1 MPQINN
7 LLLHVIAQVQLR
19 RLLIVALLISKK
31 RNYRKKRFWT
41 SQFLSQRKTHGA
53 YYTTIPTLLR
63 NADLF
68 SNYCRMSKTQF
79 EDLLTLIGSQITKQT
94 FIREPISPDQR
105 LFLTLRYL
113 ASGDSMMSLKY
124 QYYVAQSTITNI
136 IKETCNVLWSMLM
149 PIVLKVP
156 THDTWKQI
164 AKKFELNCHFPHCIG
179 AVDGK
184 HVVIQHKFHLKNLEF
199 CIKTLL
205 KNGYPIDLMF
215 REVQKRIN
223 KLYTTKLINLNND
236 DCDIHDNIDDT
247 LGKKL
252 FVVPYIPKITNTVI
266 SNLNKDVFTIG
277 IRCMNKLN
285 RFVKVHKD
293 KTDTMSKNNVV
304 YKVTCK
310 DCEASYVG
318 QTKRKLSTRVKEHEY
333 NIRENPSNYSVL
345 TNHML
350 EFNHSFDWKNVRVM
364 DIESHYNKRLISE
377 MLFIKEQHN
386 DINAQKDTEKLS
398 KSYFCLLDND
408 PVVVCCCV
416 FCVVCCVLCVTK
428 IIKLSYF
435 KFNVTQY
442 YYSGSFNLFST
453 VTEAAC
459 ALERFIQFTQQLLI
473 L

>member
-184 HVVIQHKFHLKNLEF
+184 HVVIQAPPNSGSTFYNYKSSHSIVLMAGCDSDYKFVLVDIGATGRQSDGGIWSRSIMGQAFAEDETDIPPPDEVIEGTVLPYVLVADEAFQLTDYMMRPFPGKGGLTKEKGVFNYRLSRARNKSECTF
-199 CIKTLL
+199 GILTAQWRIYKR
-205 KNGYPIDLMF
+205 PINTSIEIAESIVKATIVLHNFLRQND
-215 REVQKRIN
+215 
-223 KLYTTKLINLNND
+223 ND
-236 DCDIHDNIDDT
+236 DLTEFI
-247 LGKKL
+247 
-252 FVVPYIPKITNTVI
+252 
-266 SNLNKDVFTIG
+266 
-277 IRCMNKLN
+277 
-285 RFVKVHKD
+285 
-293 KTDTMSKNNVV
+293 NVV
-304 YKVTCK
+304 DVPTCSEIRTTAFSNIGNFGSNTHTR
-310 DCEASYVG
+310 EAS
-318 QTKRKLSTRVKEHEY
+318 RVR
-333 NIRENPSNYSVL
+333 NIFVNY
-345 TNHML
+345 
-350 EFNHSFDWKNVRVM
+350 FNN
-364 DIESHYNKRLISE
+364 E
-377 MLFIKEQHN
+377 
-386 DINAQKDTEKLS
+386 
-398 KSYFCLLDND
+398 
-408 PVVVCCCV
+408 
-416 FCVVCCVLCVTK
+416 
-428 IIKLSYF
+428 
-435 KFNVTQY
+435 
-442 YYSGSFNLFST
+442 G
-453 VTEAAC
+453 
-459 ALERFIQFTQQLLI
+459 ALP
-473 L
+473 